1 MSKPI
6 DDMSNANI
14 HAVLD
19 YLAEEIES
27 AENKDDLLS
36 VLSLTR
42 ELFLTSPMQNAVYGL
57 ENIRAEVDSKAI
69 ARDQSMLQCTV
80 QLEVPHILSTTFQDL
95 SKRMREL
102 QSDDPETFANATSA
116 LTWLARGEISTN

>member
-6 DDMSNANI
+6 DNMSNVNI

-27 AENKDDLLS
+27 AGSKEDLLS

-42 ELFLTSPMQNAVYGL
+42 EIFQTSPMQNAVYGL
-57 ENIRAEVDSKAI
+57 ENIRAEVDSNAI
-69 ARDQSMLQCTV
+69 ARDLSKLECTV
-80 QLEVPHILSTTFQDL
+80 QLDVPNILSTTFQDL
-95 SKRMREL
+95 SKRMRDL
-102 QSDDPETFANATSA
+102 QSDDPETFVNATIA
-116 LTWLARGEISTN
+116 LTWLAKDEISTN

>member
-42 ELFLTSPMQNAVYGL
+42 ELFLTPPMQNAVYGL

-116 LTWLARGEISTN
+116 LTWLARGQISTN

>member
-116 LTWLARGEISTN
+116 LTWLARGQISTN

>member
-1 MSKPI
+1 MSTPI
-6 DDMSNANI
+6 DNMSNANI

-19 YLAEEIES
+19 YLTEEIKS
-27 AENKDDLLS
+27 AGSKEDLLS

-42 ELFLTSPMQNAVYGL
+42 ELFETPPMQNAVYGL
-57 ENIRAEVDSKAI
+57 ENIRAEVDRKAI
-69 ARDQSMLQCTV
+69 AHDQSKLECTL
-80 QLEVPHILSTTFQDL
+80 QLEVPNILSETFQDL

-102 QSDDPETFANATSA
+102 QSDDPETFINATSA